1 MKYTHFLCGLEYLQ
15 HPAAETRVV
24 LGLLVA
30 FFFTNKAA
38 LWCRKQPGST
48 VGFTT
53 ILWPREIFFLIPCHL
68 PPSNVLWQVLAK
80 CRSRRKG
87 SFHCWK
93 DLLRTSQCAR
103 GVTSHTLLLGAWSLG
118 SSILPGAGPAA
129 PIDWGMDHSSVWH
142 LAGSSPYS
150 HTLTPKYCTSFAWM
164 FLTHQC
170 VRSFTSPCELQHHV
184 YYSG

>member
-93 DLLRTSQCAR
+93 DLLWTSQCAR

-150 HTLTPKYCTSFAWM
+150 HTLTPKDRTSFAWM

-170 VRSFTSPCELQHHV
+170 VRSFTSLCELQHHV